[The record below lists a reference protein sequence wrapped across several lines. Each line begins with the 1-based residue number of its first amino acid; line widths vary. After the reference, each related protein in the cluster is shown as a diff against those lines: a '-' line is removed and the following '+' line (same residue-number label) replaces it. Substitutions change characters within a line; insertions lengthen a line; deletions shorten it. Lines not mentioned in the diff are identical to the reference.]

1 MLVEMTQKRGRN
13 DNAIEKLQKKKSYQ
27 KSTEKWVRSPVNVLT
42 LGRSQ
47 DSFSTELGGGAS
59 SVFGF
64 GCRYSEGLVHGKMR

>member
-1 MLVEMTQKRGRN
+1 ML
-13 DNAIEKLQKKKSYQ
+13 I
-27 KSTEKWVRSPVNVLT
+27 

-47 DSFSTELGGGAS
+47 DSFSTELGAGAG